1 MDVPKAKLDEFVAAC
16 RQAGGAGLM
25 RCSSGNFSLRIDG
38 ERMLIKCSRSWM
50 ARVTEEDA
58 SLCRIAD
65 GAHLAGRKPSVEL
78 GFHAG
83 ILRERPGFNCVLHF
97 QTTCATALA
106 CQPGRAVDYFVIP
119 EIPFYIGPIGLVPY
133 LPPGSPELARAVTA
147 VMKTHDLA
155 QMTSHGQVTAAADPD
170 HAIQNA
176 LFFELA
182 CELIVRSAG
191 AVQPLTAD
199 AIRDLLAARASA
211 NGKV

>member
-1 MDVPKAKLDEFVAAC
+1 MDVPKAKLDEFVDAC
-16 RQAGGAGLM
+16 RRAGAAGLM
-25 RCSSGNFSLRIDG
+25 RCSSGNFSLRLDE

-50 ARVTEEDA
+50 ARVTPEDA

-83 ILRERPGFNCVLHF
+83 ILRERPGINCVLHF

-106 CQPGRAVDYFVIP
+106 CQPARDVDYFVIP
-119 EIPFYIGPIGLVPY
+119 EIPYYIGPIGRVPY
-133 LPPGSPELARAVTA
+133 LPPGSPELARAVTE
-147 VMKTHDLA
+147 VMRTRNLA

-182 CELIVRSAG
+182 CELIVRSNG
-191 AVQPLTAD
+191 QVEPLTAE
-199 AIRDLLAARASA
+199 AKRDLLAAGQSGGAA
-211 NGKV
+211 